1 MTEVLR
7 LAGIAILGAAMGAVL
22 RAFGRK
28 EAALVCEIACG
39 LALLLRVLHGAGEAL
54 SALPDL
60 FGRAG
65 LSGELSGMLLR
76 SAGIAVAAELGA
88 QLCRDAGSG
97 ALAQKVEL
105 GGKILILCA
114 ALPMVLD
121 LCDAVL
127 LLLG

>member
-28 EAALVCEIACG
+28 EAALVCEVACG
-39 LALLLRVLHGAGEAL
+39 LALLLRVLQGAGEAL

-76 SAGIAVAAELGA
+76 SAGI
-88 QLCRDAGSG
+88 RD
-97 ALAQKVEL
+97 
-105 GGKILILCA
+105 
-114 ALPMVLD
+114 LD
-121 LCDAVL
+121 WVMAHTAVL
-127 LLLG
+127 HFCGKAKPWRRGYLHRFGILYKHYMELTRRTGFYLG

>member
-39 LALLLRVLHGAGEAL
+39 LALLLWVLQGAGEAL

>member
-39 LALLLRVLHGAGEAL
+39 LALLLRVLQGAGEAL

-65 LSGELSGMLLR
+65 LSGELSGMLL
-76 SAGIAVAAELGA
+76 GIAVAAELGA